1 MTVNERARCPQR
13 AQLFAEELDKIFNK
27 ANNNDN
33 RRACQSDEKQD
44 GEELHAE
51 VRESVH
57 IRYFTSAAT
66 LCNVIV
72 SI

>member
-1 MTVNERARCPQR
+1 MREGNAHEIR
-13 AQLFAEELDKIFNK
+13 QLFAVELRKILDK
-27 ANNNDN
+27 ADNNYNG
-33 RRACQSDEKQD
+33 RACQANEKQH
-44 GEELHAE
+44 GKELRAE

-57 IRYFTSAAT
+57 RFDFTSAAT

>member
-1 MTVNERARCPQR
+1 MREGNAHQIR
-13 AQLFAEELDKIFNK
+13 QLFAEELNKILDK
-27 ANNNDN
+27 ADNDDN
-33 RRACQSDEKQD
+33 CRARQSDEKQD

-57 IRYFTSAAT
+57 RFDFTSAAI